1 MKEEFVYCHLW
12 WVDGLVWRLLCQ
24 ESDFG
29 PIRGLTVEEYETLKP
44 KVEKLTVD
52 SFAQTKK
59 IWPNMTGPSKE
70 EIEKQIDYVKTKF
83 KDFEKH
89 PEKLGKT
96 TDDIT
101 FTVLGKDVGL
111 PSWFWLSEQWYQ
123 WLSVC
128 RAVGNRYFR
137 PNSRQGDR
145 SAGSSAER
153 VGKGYEKMGE
163 PGNGKS

>member
-1 MKEEFVYCHLW
+1 MKEKFVYCHLW

-44 KVEKLTVD
+44 KVEKLTID

-101 FTVLGKDVGL
+101 FKEEDWWRPAKPNDKPFV
-111 PSWFWLSEQWYQ
+111 PFW
-123 WLSVC
+123 
-128 RAVGNRYFR
+128 
-137 PNSRQGDR
+137 
-145 SAGSSAER
+145 
-153 VGKGYEKMGE
+153 
-163 PGNGKS
+163 